1 MVRSLSRGLDIIY
14 FLNQHH
20 SASPTELA
28 TELKVPRATVHR
40 ILQTLKEKGYVYQH
54 ESDRKFRLTY
64 RVLSLSQGFSD
75 EDYMANLGMDVME
88 EVTRA
93 LIWPVSLATIS
104 GVDVIV
110 RNNTDASSKL
120 AVEKYKIGYRLPIL
134 SSASGV
140 CILAHL
146 TESERENILAM
157 IRKLSRQRDQSER
170 THTEL
175 NRLFK
180 RTVRDGYATF
190 RRKRERFD
198 ISAIAVPIFAN
209 NEVHGALTLRYTEP
223 ALTKEET
230 STVIVPMLRDAA
242 KTFTSKL
249 QRHIESKSHKKLV

>member
-1 MVRSLSRGLDIIY
+1 MVRSLSRGLDIIF

-20 SASPTELA
+20 SATPTELA

-40 ILQTLKEKGYVYQH
+40 ILKTLKEKGYVYQH
-54 ESDRKFRLTY
+54 GSDRKFRLTY

-75 EDYMANLGMDVME
+75 EDYMANLGIDIME
-88 EVTRA
+88 EVTRT

-120 AVEKYKIGYRLPIL
+120 AVEKYKIGYRMPIL
-134 SSASGV
+134 KSASGI

-146 TESERENILAM
+146 TEGERADILAM
-157 IRKLSRQRDQSER
+157 AEKLGREQDHLEQ
-170 THTEL
+170 TPADL
-175 NRLFK
+175 KRLFSK
-180 RTVRDGYATF
+180 VARNGYATF

-223 ALTKEET
+223 ALSEEET
-230 STVIVPMLRDAA
+230 STVIVPMLQDAA
-242 KTFTSKL
+242 KTFTIQL
-249 QRHIESKSHKKLV
+249 QHHIESKSENKLV